1 VKLIIHRGTHE
12 IGGTCIRVMTDRTSV
27 LLDAGLPLS
36 PESRSINQQDLEADA
51 VIISHPHQD
60 HCGLLDTLPD
70 SLPVYIG
77 EVGKCLLDATR
88 LFLRRQPLQKAFAYF
103 RPWQQFVV
111 GDIKIT
117 PYLVD
122 HSAADAYAF
131 LIEADNTRL
140 FYSGDFR
147 AHGRKSILF
156 DSMVERPLRD
166 VDVLLMEG
174 TMMQRE
180 NNEFPTVNR
189 H

>member
-1 VKLIIHRGTHE
+1 
-12 IGGTCIRVMTDRTSV
+12 
-27 LLDAGLPLS
+27 
-36 PESRSINQQDLEADA
+36 
-51 VIISHPHQD
+51 
-60 HCGLLDTLPD
+60 LPD